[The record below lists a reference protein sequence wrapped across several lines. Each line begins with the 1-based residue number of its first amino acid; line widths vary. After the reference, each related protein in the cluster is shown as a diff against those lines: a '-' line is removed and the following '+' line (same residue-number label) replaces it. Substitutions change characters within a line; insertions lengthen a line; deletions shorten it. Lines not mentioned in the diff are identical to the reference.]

1 MAGIIS
7 GKEIEVPKEVQN
19 ILEFDE
25 KVLYAFQQAI
35 SGEEKR
41 VTLKDV
47 RNMSIDYEVFFY
59 EKIQLNSH
67 NMGRKRSICFEM
79 S

>member
-1 MAGIIS
+1 MAGVIS

-59 EKIQLNSH
+59 EKI
-67 NMGRKRSICFEM
+67 
-79 S
+79 